1 MEPTYAN
8 LPSRFKAAFI
18 DSVIL
23 IGMMY
28 LASEVF
34 SLFDSIPNYFRFTV
48 AVFIFLLYDP
58 IFVSAFGGTIGHS
71 YIGISVKRDG
81 DSEKNIIFPLA
92 IIRFIVKVFLGWISL
107 LTTTSN
113 EKKKAIH
120 DYIAKSVVIEKA
132 DINPKD

>member
-1 MEPTYAN
+1 MKPTYAN
-8 LPSRFKAAFI
+8 LPSRFKAATI
-18 DSVIL
+18 DSIVL

-28 LASEVF
+28 LASEIF
-34 SLFDSIPNYFRFTV
+34 SLFESVPNYFRLTV
-48 AVFIFLLYDP
+48 SVFVFLLYDP
-58 IFVSAFGGTIGHS
+58 IFVSVFGGTIGHS

-81 DSEKNIIFPLA
+81 DSKKNIIFPLA

-120 DYIAKSVVIEKA
+120 DFIAKSVVIERE
-132 DINPKD
+132 DINSKD